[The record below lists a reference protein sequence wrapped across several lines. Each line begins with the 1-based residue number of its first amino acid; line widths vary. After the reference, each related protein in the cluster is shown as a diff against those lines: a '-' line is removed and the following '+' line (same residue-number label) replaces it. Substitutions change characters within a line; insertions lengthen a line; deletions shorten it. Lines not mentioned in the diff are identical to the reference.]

1 MKYVN
6 FLHLQQSAHE
16 VKNRE
21 ELEVQI
27 RQTREKEMCNRA
39 LVSLFFM
46 KERMS
51 IPLKT
56 IIVCR

>member
-1 MKYVN
+1 M
-6 FLHLQQSAHE
+6 
-16 VKNRE
+16 NRE
-21 ELEVQI
+21 EVEVQVKEK
-27 RQTREKEMCNRA
+27 REKRMCNEA

-56 IIVCR
+56 ITECH